1 MVICGLGPYKG
12 AFRYSSS
19 SLVQCREQCYEKRE
33 RKERCCDKRRYLVR
47 YPEKMLARERRGRAA
62 VRTNGYWICGVFP
75 HMILNLPFSPT
86 DNAQYFTLFKLDT
99 RRCEKPIL
107 TGHYILHPQPKSCT
121 CFYAD
126 YISFL
131 GENIYYMNI
140 ITRITS
146 QKSITLRICKIW
158 KEMWGKLTFLNCTH
172 NETNS
177 PNSSTQ
183 HHYDELH

>member
-19 SLVQCREQCYEKRE
+19 SLVQCRGQCCEKRE
-33 RKERCCDKRRYLVR
+33 KKERCCDKRRYLVR

-126 YISFL
+126 YVSFL

-146 QKSITLRICKIW
+146 QKSITLHICKIW
-158 KEMWGKLTFLNCTH
+158 TEMWGNLTFLKCTH
-172 NETNS
+172 NETDS
-177 PNSSTQ
+177 PNSCT
-183 HHYDELH
+183 